1 MNQSPM
7 RKTPMKTTLLA
18 GLLIAGT
25 LPLSAQADTIFGV
38 YAGAARWTQEY
49 SGTFGSNPSD
59 SDEVCIGGCNF
70 NIDIENDLGL
80 DEEDGDTLW
89 IAIEHPVP
97 LLPNIKLERNELK
110 TSGQNTLALGQGFTY
125 GDETFANTTVSTDFD
140 LSHNDYVLYYE
151 VLDNWVN
158 LDIGIDIKQFDGKVA
173 VTDVNN
179 TARTVEEKLDA
190 PIPMLYLAARFD
202 LPLTGLSFG
211 AQGAGISA
219 AGATLKDIRFNI
231 AYEFAFGL
239 GIEAGQRNMTIE
251 IDEDEEDVFGDL
263 EFKGN
268 YIAATFHF

>member
-1 MNQSPM
+1 
-7 RKTPMKTTLLA
+7 MKETSMKATLLCS
-18 GLLIAGT
+18 LLITGA
-25 LPLSAQADTIFGV
+25 LPLSAQADTIFGI

-49 SGTFGSNPSD
+49 SGTFGSSD
-59 SDEVCIGGCNF
+59 SELPPVCAPGCTDSF
-70 NIDIENDLGL
+70 DLENDLGL
-80 DEEDGDTLW
+80 DEEDGNTLW
-89 IAIEHPVP
+89 VAIEHPIP

-110 TSGQNTLALGQGFTY
+110 TSGNNTPVNNLVY
-125 GDETFANTTVSTDFD
+125 GDTTFNAGTEVTTDFD

-158 LDIGIDIKQFDGKVA
+158 LDIGIDIKQFDGSVSIR
-173 VTDVNN
+173 DVNGVIGS
-179 TARTVEEKLDA
+179 AEEKLDA

-219 AGATLKDIRFNI
+219 GGATLKDIRFNI